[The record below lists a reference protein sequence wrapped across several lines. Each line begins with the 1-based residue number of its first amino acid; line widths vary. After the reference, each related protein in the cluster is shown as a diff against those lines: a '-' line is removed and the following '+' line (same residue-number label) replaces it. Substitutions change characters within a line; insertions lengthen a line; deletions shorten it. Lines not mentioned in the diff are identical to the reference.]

1 VNRRKRP
8 TEPTPAAWRSRL
20 LIGIFAMAA
29 VALEVRLAW
38 LQLVEADFLTAEGEQ
53 RQTRSV
59 EMPAHRGIITDRYGE
74 PLAVS
79 TPVDSV
85 YVNPQKIPL
94 DRDLI
99 YELASRTGRDGEDLE
114 REITSKMDR
123 QFVWVKREL
132 APAKAARVRELEI
145 DGVGTRPEYKRFY
158 PAGEVTCQL
167 VGLTNTDDVGT
178 QGLESVDDY
187 RLAGE
192 PGQKLVQRDEKGRV
206 IADVEQ
212 IKPARPGRD
221 LRTSIDL
228 RLQYRSYLELKTAV
242 RDSGA
247 SSGSLVILDSETGE
261 VLTMVNQPSCNP
273 NDDAER
279 ADMAPFRNRAI
290 TDPIEPGSTIK
301 PLILAT
307 ALAHGYSPDTII
319 DVPKDLIIDGVI
331 VTSDTHHLGLASLTE
346 ILARSSSVG
355 MATLAAELDSADMW
369 HTLKGFGVAEATD
382 SGLGAN
388 ESHGVLEDYTRWGDM
403 RKATLAYGY
412 GLSITPLQ
420 LARAYAAIANG
431 GLLPPVSFEALDA
444 PPERVRVIAPEIAA
458 DLMAMLQVVVSD
470 AGTAR
475 RAEIPNYSVA
485 GKTGTARIHER
496 GAYSD
501 GRYRAVFVG
510 IAPAGRPRFV
520 AVVVIND
527 PRGDEYYGG
536 DVAAPVFAKVV
547 GTALRMYGIKPD
559 ALGQSEGILLSR
571 AEAER

>member
-1 VNRRKRP
+1 MNRRKP
-8 TEPTPAAWRSRL
+8 QADPVLPAWRHRL
-20 LIGIFAMAA
+20 LVGLFALAA
-29 VALEVRLAW
+29 LALEARLAW
-38 LQLVEADFLTAEGEQ
+38 LQLVVADFLTAEGEQ
-53 RQTRSV
+53 RQTRVV
-59 EMPAHRGIITDRYGE
+59 EMPAHRGLITDRFGD

-99 YELASRTGRDGEDLE
+99 YELARRTGRDGEDLE

-123 QFVWVKREL
+123 EFIWVRRKL
-132 APAKAARVRELEI
+132 APAAAAEVRQLDLE
-145 DGVGTRPEYKRFY
+145 GVGTRPEYKRFY
-158 PAGEVTCQL
+158 PAGEVTCHL
-167 VGLTNTDDVGT
+167 IGLTNTDDIGT
-178 QGLESVDDY
+178 QGLEFVDDY

-192 PGQKLVQRDEKGRV
+192 PGQKLVQRDEKGRI

-228 RLQYRSYLELKTAV
+228 RLQYQAYLELKTAV

-247 SSGSLVILDSETGE
+247 SSGSLVIVDPWTGE

-273 NDDAER
+273 NDDDER
-279 ADMAPFRNRAI
+279 ADMARFRNRAI

-307 ALAHGYSPDTII
+307 ALTHGYTPDTVI
-319 DVPKDLIIDGVI
+319 DVPRDLVVDGEPI
-331 VTSDTHHLGLASLTE
+331 TSDTHHLGPVSVTE

-355 MATLAAELDSADMW
+355 MATIGLALDSADIW
-369 HTLKGFGVAEATD
+369 HTLKSFGIAEATD

-388 ESHGVLEDYTRWGDM
+388 ESHGMLEDYAFWGDK
-403 RKATLAYGY
+403 RKATLSYGY
-412 GLSITPLQ
+412 GLSVTPLQ

-431 GLLPPVSFEALDA
+431 GRLLPVSFEAVDET
-444 PPERVRVIAPEIAA
+444 PESDRIIMPELAA
-458 DLMAMLQVVVSD
+458 ELMDMLEVVVSD
-470 AGTAR
+470 QGTAS
-475 RAEIPNYSVA
+475 RAEIPNFTVA
-485 GKTGTARIHER
+485 GKTGTARIHEA
-496 GAYSD
+496 GGYSD
-501 GRYRAVFVG
+501 DRYRAVFVG
-510 IAPAGRPRFV
+510 IAPASRPRFV

-527 PRGDEYYGG
+527 PRGNEYYGG
-536 DVAAPVFAKVV
+536 DVAAPVFAKVI

-559 ALGQSEGILLSR
+559 ALIEPEEMLLSR
-571 AEAER
+571 AEVGQ